1 MRVVVVALTLVALS
15 ASSALAQAPGMSPIT
30 DRPEPQPETYRGWI
44 GATSGLS
51 LGLFVAGAMAEG
63 DGGRDTEASDKLF
76 GLGIGGFLA
85 SGPIIHAAR
94 GNWKS
99 AGASLALRFLVPGL
113 TAGIAMSV
121 HSCDRDAD
129 PFCELD
135 AVGPGW
141 LIGAVAVSIVD
152 TAWLAVKERPPEQ
165 PRVVPFAS
173 ASRAGGIA
181 GVAGS
186 F

>member
-1 MRVVVVALTLVALS
+1 
-15 ASSALAQAPGMSPIT
+15 
-30 DRPEPQPETYRGWI
+30 
-44 GATSGLS
+44 
-51 LGLFVAGAMAEG
+51 
-63 DGGRDTEASDKLF
+63 
-76 GLGIGGFLA
+76 
-85 SGPIIHAAR
+85 
-94 GNWKS
+94 
-99 AGASLALRFLVPGL
+99 
-113 TAGIAMSV
+113 MSV